1 MFSKKE
7 WYSGFAQI
15 DILSSSDVIQQ
26 TVARSIY
33 KENCKHLK
41 KNITFKATSV

>member
-1 MFSKKE
+1 MLSEKE

-26 TVARSIY
+26 TIARSVY

-41 KNITFKATSV
+41 NNITFKATSV